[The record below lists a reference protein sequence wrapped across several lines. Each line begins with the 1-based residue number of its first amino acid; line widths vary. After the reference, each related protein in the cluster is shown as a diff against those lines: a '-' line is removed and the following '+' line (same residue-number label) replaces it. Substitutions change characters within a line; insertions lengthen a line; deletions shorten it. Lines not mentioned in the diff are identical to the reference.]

1 MLELKL
7 DPQTGN
13 SLLKVSKKTER
24 KAYLNNNKKSIK
36 IFKTFIKII

>member
-24 KAYLNNNKKSIK
+24 KAYLNNNKNQLKSSK
-36 IFKTFIKII
+36 HLLK